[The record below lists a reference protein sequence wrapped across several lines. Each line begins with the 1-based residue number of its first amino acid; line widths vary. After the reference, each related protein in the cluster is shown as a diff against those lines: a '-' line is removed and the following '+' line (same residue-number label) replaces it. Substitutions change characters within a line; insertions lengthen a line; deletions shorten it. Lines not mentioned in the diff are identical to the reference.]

1 MLRTTCIALALISLA
16 SALDA
21 QTFQRT
27 IGGLFDDR
35 PNCVETTIDGGSIIA
50 GDRSI
55 VEYV

>member
-1 MLRTTCIALALISLA
+1 MLRTTWIALALISLV
-16 SALDA
+16 SVLDA

-27 IGGLFDDR
+27 IGGVYDDR
-35 PNCVETTIDGGSIIA
+35 PHCVETTTDGGSIIA